1 MRTALACHRCRA
13 ALSFVSFGSLRR
25 GLTLGLA
32 ALALATVFFS
42 LASLAPARAEA
53 APFEL
58 KGEDWEGLSE
68 FLRTAEVEL
77 GTSRVVAT
85 SNLDLHRL
93 DPADGIVLVH
103 PTRALDVEELSAFM
117 SAGGHIVLLDDY
129 GTGDELL
136 AKFDVRRRPLP
147 SRPARTLRGN
157 PALAIAEPG
166 AELHQSLGDIAD
178 VVTNHATGLEQPAL
192 SPILV
197 VRGEGEDDVLLSVA
211 GVVGKG
217 RLLAIGDGSVL
228 INSMLRFPGN
238 RKLALAV
245 VRYAIEDE
253 TWGKRS
259 GKLYVVA
266 NDFDTTGSFGQ
277 QESPFAGATNEL
289 RRAVAESLD
298 ALRHNGVSPVATYVA
313 ALAVG
318 IGVLFWTA
326 ARAGK
331 MHSHATPRFARGVP
345 VVAQGGIAGHAAVLG
360 APATSRALAILEL
373 KSALEEEIAT
383 RLGLDR
389 APPPEQLVARL
400 RAARLLDETGA
411 RALLRLLAT
420 MARVESR
427 LGRRAGGLSLRREGP
442 TDAEVL
448 TVAAQVRDVRL
459 RLGLAAPV

>member
-1 MRTALACHRCRA
+1 MRTALACQH
-13 ALSFVSFGSLRR
+13 GRR
-25 GLTLGLA
+25 GTLAAA
-32 ALALATVFFS
+32 ALAGLRR
-42 LASLAPARAEA
+42 APALGLVLLALFALALSGAPRPAEA

-58 KGEDWEGLSE
+58 SGEDWEGLSQ

-77 GTSRVVAT
+77 GSSRVVAT
-85 SNLDLHRL
+85 STLDLHRL
-93 DPADGIVLVH
+93 EPADGVVLVH

-117 SAGGHIVLLDDY
+117 RAGGRVVLLDDY

-136 AKFDVRRRPLP
+136 AKFDARRRPLP
-147 SRPARTLRGN
+147 GHPARTLRGN

-166 AELHQSLGDIAD
+166 AELHKALGDISD
-178 VVTNHATGLEQPAL
+178 VVTNHATGIDQPAL

-197 VRGEGEDDVLLSVA
+197 VRGEGEDDVIVGVA
-211 GVVGKG
+211 GIVGRG
-217 RLLAIGDGSVL
+217 RLLAIGDGSVV

-238 RKLALAV
+238 GKLALAI

-253 TWGKRS
+253 NWGKRG

-266 NDFDTTGSFGQ
+266 NDFDTSGTFGN
-277 QESPFAGATNEL
+277 ESPFDGATSEL
-289 RRAVAESLD
+289 RRAIAESLD

-313 ALAVG
+313 ALAVAIG
-318 IGVLFWTA
+318 ILVWTA

-331 MHSHATPRFARGVP
+331 MHTHAMPRFARRVP

-411 RALLRLLAT
+411 RALSRLLAT
-420 MARVESR
+420 MARAETR
-427 LGRRAGGLSLRREGP
+427 LGIRPSGLALRREGP
-442 TDAEVL
+442 TDADVL
-448 TVAAQVRDVRL
+448 TLAAQVRDVRR
-459 RLGLAAPV
+459 RLGLEPGPV